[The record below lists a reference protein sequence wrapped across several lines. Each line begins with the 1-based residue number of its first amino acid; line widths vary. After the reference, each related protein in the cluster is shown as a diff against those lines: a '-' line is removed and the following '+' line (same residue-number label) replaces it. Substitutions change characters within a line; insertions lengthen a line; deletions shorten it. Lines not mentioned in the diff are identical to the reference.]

1 MNLEQIL
8 NEIDDLKNLIA
19 QFEILEEEEKSFRQD
34 FNLRYTYESN
44 AIEGNTLTLMETK
57 VVLEGVTIGGKS
69 LREHFEVINH
79 HDAIEFI
86 EGLVGEKQPL
96 NEYDIKSIHSLI
108 LKGIDDNNAR
118 TYRKCNVRISG
129 SEHIPPEHFEVP
141 SKMQDFIQW
150 YQTQDLHPIIKAS
163 RTHAIL
169 VGIHPF
175 VDGNGR
181 TSRLVMNL
189 ELLKAGYPA
198 INIKNESKFEYYNA
212 LELAHTKEDFSKFD
226 VLVARYSLSTLQE
239 KKQRLVKI

>member
-1 MNLEQIL
+1 MNLEETLKQID
-8 NEIDDLKNLIA
+8 ELKNSIVQL
-19 QFEILEEEEKSFRQD
+19 EVSEEEEKSLRQD

-44 AIEGNTLTLMETK
+44 AIEGNTLTLMETR
-57 VVLEGVTIGGKS
+57 VVLEGLAIGGKS

-79 HDAIEFI
+79 HNAIEFI
-86 EGLVGEKQPL
+86 EGLAKEKQAL
-96 NEYDIKSIHSLI
+96 SEYDIKSIHSLI
-108 LKGIDDNNAR
+108 LKGIDNNAG
-118 TYRKCNVRISG
+118 TYRKCNVRIAG

-150 YQTQDLHPIIKAS
+150 YQEQELHPVIRAS
-163 RTHAIL
+163 RAHAIL

-198 INIKNESKFEYYNA
+198 INIKNENKLEYFNA
-212 LELAHTKEDFSKFD
+212 LELAHTKKDFSRFD
-226 VLVARYSLSTLQE
+226 NLVTIYSLSTLQE
-239 KKQRLVKI
+239 KKQRLI